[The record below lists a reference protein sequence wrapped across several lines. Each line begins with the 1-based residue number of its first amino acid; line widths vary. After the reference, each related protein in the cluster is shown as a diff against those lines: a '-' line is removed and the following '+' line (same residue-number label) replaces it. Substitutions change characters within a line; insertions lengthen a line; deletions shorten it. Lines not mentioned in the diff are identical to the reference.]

1 MLELG
6 AASAE
11 QHREVGRLAGS
22 LGLAALY
29 LHGDFAPETARGAAA
44 GMAPGAIHVA
54 TSHAAIADALEEDLR
69 DGDWVLVKGSRGQ
82 RMEEVVYLLGAG

>member
-11 QHREVGRLAGS
+11 QHREVGTLAGS

-29 LHGDFAPETARGAAA
+29 LHGDFAADTARGAATTMDA
-44 GMAPGAIHVA
+44 DAIHVA
-54 TSHAAIADALEEDLR
+54 ADHATIARALAADTR
-69 DGDWVLVKGSRGQ
+69 SGDWVLVKGSRGQ
-82 RMEEVVYLLGAG
+82 RMEEVVRLLGAS